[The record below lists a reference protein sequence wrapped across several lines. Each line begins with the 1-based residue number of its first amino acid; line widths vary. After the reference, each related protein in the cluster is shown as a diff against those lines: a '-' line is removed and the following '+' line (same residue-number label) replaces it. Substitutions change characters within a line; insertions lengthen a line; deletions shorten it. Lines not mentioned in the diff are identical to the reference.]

1 MKLIEPSIELI
12 QESNP
17 YKLIERIGRTC
28 YKSESAI
35 IEDSCYTF
43 VDRLIK
49 RQHFAMLEHA
59 RFNFK
64 LVGYRFPVEL
74 LNIPGLILHTLLEET
89 DDAWI
94 LNVSMSHLYNPKWYA
109 AAELFDVLREMVET
123 HYKYNKSSISKRLVF
138 NNVKLSDERI
148 DSITLIPDIRE
159 EDVDDVELQLP
170 DLRYIT
176 FKFITDRGTSHEL
189 VRHRC
194 AVAQESTRYVDY
206 TKDKFGG
213 ELTFIKPEDYD
224 NWIGLIKDEFNSTMK
239 NAESSYQW
247 LVTKGKLTPQI
258 ARQRLPHALKTE
270 VILTMSLNQWEH
282 FFNLRYKGTT
292 GSPHPE
298 MKRIA
303 EMAYSIFESL
313 KGCKSLNLNSDN
325 A

>member
-1 MKLIEPSIELI
+1 MKLIEPSVELI
-12 QESNP
+12 QEFNP

-28 YKSESAI
+28 YKSESATT
-35 IEDSCYTF
+35 EDSCYKF
-43 VDRLIK
+43 VDRLIA
-49 RQHFAMLEHA
+49 RDHFAMLEHA

-64 LVGYRFPVEL
+64 LAGYRFPVEL
-74 LNIPGLILHTLLEET
+74 FNIPGLILHILPEEV
-89 DDAWI
+89 DDTWI

-109 AAELFDVLREMVET
+109 AAELFDVLRQMVEIQ
-123 HYKYNKSSISKRLVF
+123 YIYNKSSISKRLVF

-258 ARQRLPHALKTE
+258 ARQWLPHALKTE
-270 VILTMSLNQWEH
+270 VILTMSLNQWGH

-303 EMAYSIFESL
+303 EMAYSIFKSL

>member
-1 MKLIEPSIELI
+1 MKLIEPSVELI

-35 IEDSCYTF
+35 TEDSCYKF
-43 VDRLIK
+43 VDRLIA
-49 RQHFAMLEHA
+49 RDHFAMLEHA

-64 LVGYRFPVEL
+64 LAGYRFPVEL
-74 LNIPGLILHTLLEET
+74 FNIPGLILHILPEEV
-89 DDAWI
+89 DDTWI
-94 LNVSMSHLYNPKWYA
+94 LNVSMSHIYNPKWYA
-109 AAELFDVLREMVET
+109 AAELFDVLRQMVEIQ
-123 HYKYNKSSISKRLVF
+123 YIYNKSSISKRLVF

-159 EDVDDVELQLP
+159 EDVELQLP

-224 NWIGLIKDEFNSTMK
+224 NWIGLIKDEFNSTIK

-258 ARQRLPHALKTE
+258 ARQWLPHALKTE

>member
-1 MKLIEPSIELI
+1 MKLIEPSVEYI

-35 IEDSCYTF
+35 TEDSCYNF
-43 VDRLIK
+43 VDKLIK

-64 LVGYRFPVEL
+64 LDGYSFPVEL
-74 LNIPGLILHTLLEET
+74 FNIPGLYVHCGG
-89 DDAWI
+89 DDDEDSWI
-94 LNVSMSHLYNPKWYA
+94 LNVSMSHLYNPKWYTA
-109 AAELFDVLREMVET
+109 SDLFDVLKEMVENV
-123 HYKYNKSSISKRLVF
+123 YKYHRISESKRLVR
-138 NNVKLSDERI
+138 NNVKLNEYETI
-148 DSITLIPDIRE
+148 KQITLLTTLSANDLASPVTQIPD
-159 EDVDDVELQLP
+159 LKFH
-170 DLRYIT
+170 T
-176 FKFITDRGTSHEL
+176 FKFVTDRGTSHEL

-224 NWIGLIKDEFNSTMK
+224 NWIGLIRDEFNGTMK
-239 NAESSYQW
+239 AAESSYKW

-258 ARQRLPHALKTE
+258 ARQWLPHALKTE
-270 VILTMSLNQWEH
+270 VILTMNERQWEH
-282 FFNLRYKGTT
+282 FFNLRYHGTT
-292 GSPHPE
+292 GAPHPE

-303 EMAYSIFESL
+303 SMAYTISTQHF
-313 KGCKSLNLNSDN
+313 DVYFM
-325 A
+325 

>member
-1 MKLIEPSIELI
+1 MKLIEPSVELI

-35 IEDSCYTF
+35 TEDSCYKF
-43 VDRLIK
+43 VDRLIA
-49 RQHFAMLEHA
+49 RDHFAMLEHA

-64 LVGYRFPVEL
+64 LAGYRFPVEL
-74 LNIPGLILHTLLEET
+74 FNIPGLILHILPEEV
-89 DDAWI
+89 DDTWI

-109 AAELFDVLREMVET
+109 AAELFDVLRQMVEIQ
-123 HYKYNKSSISKRLVF
+123 YIYNKSSISKRLVF

-159 EDVDDVELQLP
+159 EDVELQLP

-224 NWIGLIKDEFNSTMK
+224 NWIGLIKDEFNSTIK

-258 ARQRLPHALKTE
+258 ARQWLPHALKTE

>member
-1 MKLIEPSIELI
+1 MKLIKPSIELI

-28 YKSESAI
+28 YKSESSI
-35 IEDSCYTF
+35 TTDSCYKF
-43 VDRLIK
+43 VDRLIA
-49 RQHFAMLEHA
+49 REHFAMLEHA

-64 LVGYRFPVEL
+64 LKGYRFPVEL
-74 LNIPGLILHTLLEET
+74 FNIPGLILHTLPEEINDT
-89 DDAWI
+89 WI

-123 HYKYNKSSISKRLVF
+123 HYKHNKTSISKRLVF

-148 DSITLIPDIRE
+148 DSITLIPDIRDK
-159 EDVDDVELQLP
+159 DVDDVELQLP

-194 AVAQESTRYVDY
+194 AVAQESTRYCDY
-206 TKDKFGG
+206 NKDKFGG

-224 NWIGLIKDEFNSTMK
+224 TWIGLIKDEFHNTMK

-258 ARQRLPHALKTE
+258 ARQWLPQALKTE
-270 VILTMSLNQWEH
+270 VILTMSLSQWEH

-298 MKRIA
+298 MKRIT

-313 KGCKSLNLNSDN
+313 KDCKSLNLNSDN